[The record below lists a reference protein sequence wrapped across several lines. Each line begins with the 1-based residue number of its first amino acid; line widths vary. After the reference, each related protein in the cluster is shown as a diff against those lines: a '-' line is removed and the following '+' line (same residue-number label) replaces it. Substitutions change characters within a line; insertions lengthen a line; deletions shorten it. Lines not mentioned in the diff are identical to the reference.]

1 MNFNEISIIV
11 PTYNESS
18 NISTLV
24 QRIHTVCL
32 KSNIKEEII
41 VVDDNSP
48 DGTAKIAEELSKKY
62 PVKVLLRTKDRG
74 LSQAVVAGINLTTND
89 IVGVIDADLSHPP
102 EIIPYLIEKLK
113 DNEIVV
119 ASRYSDTGGVEE
131 WTLIRKMISKGATL
145 LAYPLTSVNDPM
157 SGYFFFKKEI
167 INSKKLKPKGYKI
180 LLEIIVRSG
189 ATKIAEYSYIFR
201 NRELGSSK
209 LTYKQFIEYFMQLG
223 ELYIF
228 KLIGFFN

>member
-48 DGTAKIAEELSKKY
+48 DGTAKIAQELSKKY